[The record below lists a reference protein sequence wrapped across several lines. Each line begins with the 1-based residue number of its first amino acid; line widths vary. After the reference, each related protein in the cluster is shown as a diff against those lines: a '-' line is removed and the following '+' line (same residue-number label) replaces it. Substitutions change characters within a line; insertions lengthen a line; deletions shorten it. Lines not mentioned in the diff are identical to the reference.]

1 MQLWRGGG
9 CAATGGIIVKDWDDM
24 RFFHSVA
31 EGGSLSA
38 ASRSLS
44 VNHST
49 VFRRINQ
56 LEERLQARLFDRVDN
71 RYQLTDTGE
80 QLFTRIQQV
89 ANVMDDVERHVAGK
103 DSLLEGSIRLTCPDT
118 FLDWIVPGLIADFC
132 REYPQVTIELRADQ
146 EHLDLARR
154 EADVALRATNKP
166 PDYLIGRR
174 LGQFGWRFYGQ
185 PDLCDGEFAG
195 LSQLPDSAFPTL
207 PVIAPEGRLLE
218 IPACQWLDKQL
229 PRFRVTARA
238 GTLRAAA
245 AMAQAGLG
253 VALLPVEAGLALTEF
268 AQPAKNFDTGIWL
281 LRHPDMRSNTRLTC
295 FTRFLAQAFTDWF
308 QVNAN

>member
-1 MQLWRGGG
+1 M
-9 CAATGGIIVKDWDDM
+9 KDWDDM
-24 RFFHSVA
+24 RFFHAVA

-38 ASRSLS
+38 ASRALN

-56 LEERLQARLFDRVDN
+56 LEERIQVRLFDRQDN
-71 RYQLTDTGE
+71 RYKLTDNGE
-80 QLFTRIQQV
+80 QLFARIKQV
-89 ANVMDDVERHVAGK
+89 ANVMDDVERHVVGK

-118 FLDWIVPGLIADFC
+118 FLDWIVPDLIAEFC
-132 REYPQVTIELRADQ
+132 RQYPQVTIELRAEQ

-154 EADVALRATNKP
+154 EADIALRATNKP
-166 PDYLIGRR
+166 PEYLVGRR

-185 PDLCDGEFAG
+185 PSLLSANLAG
-195 LSQLPDSAFPTL
+195 LSQLPDNAFPSVPL
-207 PVIAPEGRLLE
+207 IAPEGLLLQ

-229 PRFRVTARA
+229 PRFRVSARA
-238 GTLRAAA
+238 GSLRAAS

-253 VALLPVEAGLALTEF
+253 VALLPVEAGLSLTEI

-281 LRHPDMRSNTRLTC
+281 LSHPDMRGNTRLNC
-295 FTRFLAQAFTDWF
+295 FSRFITEAFTDWF
-308 QVNAN
+308 KAHGDSVQV

>member
-1 MQLWRGGG
+1 M
-9 CAATGGIIVKDWDDM
+9 KDWDDM
-24 RFFHSVA
+24 RFFHAVA
-31 EGGSLSA
+31 EGGSLNA

-56 LEERLQARLFDRVDN
+56 LEERLQARLFERLDN

-80 QLFTRIQQV
+80 QLYARIQQV

-118 FLDWIVPGLIADFC
+118 FLDWIVPSLIAEFC
-132 REYPQVTIELRADQ
+132 RQYPQITIELRADQ

-154 EADVALRATNKP
+154 EADVALRATNSP

-174 LGQFGWRFYGQ
+174 LGQLGWRFYGQ
-185 PDLCDGEFAG
+185 SHFNQGEWAG
-195 LSQLPDSAFPTL
+195 LSQLPDNAFSAIPL
-207 PVIAPEGRLLE
+207 IAPEGRLLQ

-229 PRFRVTARA
+229 PRFQVAARA
-238 GTLRAAA
+238 GSLRAAA
-245 AMAQAGLG
+245 AMAREGLG
-253 VALLPVEAGLALTEF
+253 VALLPVEAGLALTEI
-268 AQPAKNFDTGIWL
+268 ALPAKNFDTGIWL
-281 LRHPDMRSNTRLTC
+281 LSHPDMRSNTRLNC
-295 FTRFLAQAFTDWF
+295 FTRFMTQAFTDWF
-308 QVNAN
+308 KAHPDSAP